1 MSNANQDTDHDLLK
15 HQVQAVIRGIE
26 EPDEEDLNMDDE
38 PYTAMDY
45 VFEALDIEY
54 VIGSDR
60 SYRGARLLVCF
71 GGPNVWV
78 DTNTNTV
85 EGYWWGSEYRE
96 KYDDNFGIDE
106 ACEELWE
113 CTK

>member
-15 HQVQAVIRGIE
+15 HQVEAIIKGIE
-26 EPDEEDLNMDDE
+26 EPDEDE

-60 SYRGARLLVCF
+60 EYKGVRLLVCC

-78 DTNTNTV
+78 DTRTGMV
-85 EGYWWGSEYRE
+85 DGYWWGEHYSCRFI
-96 KYDDNFGIDE
+96 DNLGIDD
-106 ACEELWE
+106 ACKELWE
-113 CTK
+113 CGE

>member
-1 MSNANQDTDHDLLK
+1 MTDTDHELLK
-15 HQVQAVIRGIE
+15 RQVQAIVKGLE
-26 EPDEEDLNMDDE
+26 EPSEDELNEDGE
-38 PYTAMDY
+38 TYTAMDY

-54 VIGSDR
+54 IVGSDN

-78 DTNTNTV
+78 DTKNSVV
-85 EGYWWGSEYRE
+85 EGYWWGSKYCEG
-96 KYDDNFGIDE
+96 YDDNLLIDE